1 MNLNPYI
8 YSQNLM
14 QKAEMET
21 FKKEDSFRVMQKAA
35 KTCFNFIIDIVSNQR
50 ILVVC
55 GPGNNG
61 GDGILIAKY
70 LYDKQKN
77 VELYA
82 PLGMAK
88 TDDSSKALA
97 LLNSSFPIK
106 QSVNLE
112 DYDII
117 IDSVFGVGLSRPIT
131 KELQILFQDLNDSR
145 ARVISIDMPSGV
157 QTDTGQVDS
166 VAIKADT
173 TLTFHRLKPGHL
185 LLPGKEYA
193 GTIKLLDI
201 QLENLDNQTKIFLNT
216 PPPIKKINNADH
228 KYSRGTSYIIAGTQL
243 IGASK
248 LAALAASQS
257 SLRSGAG
264 LSKLLIAKTNQE
276 VFKPHLLEEMMM
288 LYDNQKKLFEIIQKT
303 KITSLIFGCGIDINQ
318 DNLELLR
325 FLLDQPINLVLDA
338 SAFSLIEQDKPACFD
353 ALYKREAT
361 TILTPHKGEFE
372 KVFENTNDKIHDC
385 INAAKQTNSIIL
397 YKGSDTVIG
406 TPSCKAYLNHSSSPH
421 LATAGS
427 GDVLAGLIGGLL
439 AQEYKGVEATKL
451 ACYIH
456 SQCGIRLGQGLIASD
471 LIKEIPKV
479 LINIDSNN

>member
-21 FKKEDSFRVMQKAA
+21 FKKENSFRVMQKAA
-35 KTCFNFIIDIVSNQR
+35 KICYNFITNIVTNQK
-50 ILVVC
+50 ILVIC

-88 TDDSSKALA
+88 TDDSRKALA

-157 QTDTGQVDS
+157 QTDTGQVNS

-193 GTIKLLDI
+193 GTIKLMDI
-201 QLENLDNQTKIFLNT
+201 QLENLDYQTKIFLNT

-228 KYSRGTSYIIAGTQL
+228 KYSRGTSYIVAGTQL

-257 SLRSGAG
+257 ALRSGAG
-264 LSKLLIAKTNQE
+264 LSKIFIAKENQE
-276 VFKPHLLEEMMM
+276 VFKPHLLEEMIIV
-288 LYDNQKKLFEIIQKT
+288 YGNQKKLCEIIQKT

-338 SAFSLIEQDKPACFD
+338 SAFSLIEKNKSSCFD
-353 ALYKREAT
+353 ALSKREAI

-372 KVFENTNDKIHDC
+372 RVFENTNDKIHDC

-406 TPSCKAYLNHSSSPH
+406 TALGEAYLNNHSSPY

-456 SQCGIRLGQGLIASD
+456 SQCGVSLGPVSYTHLT
-471 LIKEIPKV
+471 LPTNREV
-479 LINIDSNN
+479 

>member
-1 MNLNPYI
+1 
-8 YSQNLM
+8 
-14 QKAEMET
+14 
-21 FKKEDSFRVMQKAA
+21 
-35 KTCFNFIIDIVSNQR
+35 
-50 ILVVC
+50 
-55 GPGNNG
+55 
-61 GDGILIAKY
+61 
-70 LYDKQKN
+70 
-77 VELYA
+77 
-82 PLGMAK
+82 
-88 TDDSSKALA
+88 
-97 LLNSSFPIK
+97 
-106 QSVNLE
+106 
-112 DYDII
+112 
-117 IDSVFGVGLSRPIT
+117 
-131 KELQILFQDLNDSR
+131 
-145 ARVISIDMPSGV
+145 MPSGV
-157 QTDTGQVDS
+157 LTDTGQVNS

-185 LLPGKEYA
+185 LLPGKDHT
-193 GTIKLLDI
+193 GTIELLDI
-201 QLENLDNQTKIFLNT
+201 QLENLDNEAKIFLNT
-216 PPPIKKINNADH
+216 PPPIKKIHVKDH
-228 KYSRGTSYIIAGTQL
+228 KYSRGASYIVAGTQL

-264 LSKLLIAKTNQE
+264 LSKLLIAKENQE
-276 VFKPHLLEEMMM
+276 VFKSHILEEMMM

-325 FLLDQPINLVLDA
+325 FLLVQPIDLVLDA
-338 SAFSLIEQDKPACFD
+338 SVFSLIENNKSSYFD
-353 ALYKREAT
+353 ALCKREAT

-406 TPSCKAYLNHSSSPH
+406 TPSGKAYLNYLSSPY

-456 SQCGIRLGQGLIASD
+456 SQCGIRLGRGLIASD

>member
-21 FKKEDSFRVMQKAA
+21 FKKENSFLVMQKAA
-35 KTCFNFIIDIVSNQR
+35 KTCFNFIIDIDSNQR

-88 TDDSSKALA
+88 TSDSSKALA

-117 IDSVFGVGLSRPIT
+117 IDSVFGVGLSRPIA
-131 KELQILFQDLNDSR
+131 KELQILFQELNDSR
-145 ARVISIDMPSGV
+145 ARIISIDMPSGV
-157 QTDTGQVDS
+157 LTDTGQVDS
-166 VAIKADT
+166 VAIKADI

-193 GTIKLLDI
+193 GTIKLIDI
-201 QLENLDNQTKIFLNT
+201 ELENLDSQTKIFLNT

-228 KYSRGTSYIIAGTQL
+228 KYSRGTSYIVAGTQL

-257 SLRSGAG
+257 ALRSGAG
-264 LSKLLIAKTNQE
+264 LSKLFIAKENKG
-276 VFKPHLLEEMMM
+276 VFKPHILEEMIV
-288 LYDNQKKLFEIIQKT
+288 LYDNQQELSEIIQKT
-303 KITSLIFGCGIDINQ
+303 KITSLIFGCGLDINQ
-318 DNLELLR
+318 SNIRLLK

-338 SAFSLIEQDKPACFD
+338 SAFSLIEQDKSSCLN
-353 ALYKREAT
+353 ALSKREAA

-372 KVFENTNDKIHDC
+372 KVFKNTNDKIHDC
-385 INAAKQTNSIIL
+385 INAAQQNNSIIL
-397 YKGSDTVIG
+397 YKGNDTVIG
-406 TPSCKAYLNHSSSPH
+406 TPLGEAYLNHLSSPY

-439 AQEYKGVEATKL
+439 AQEYEGIEATKL

-456 SQCGIRLGQGLIASD
+456 SQCGIRLGEGLIASD
-471 LIKEIPKV
+471 LIMEIPNV
-479 LINIDSNN
+479 LKKLHTV